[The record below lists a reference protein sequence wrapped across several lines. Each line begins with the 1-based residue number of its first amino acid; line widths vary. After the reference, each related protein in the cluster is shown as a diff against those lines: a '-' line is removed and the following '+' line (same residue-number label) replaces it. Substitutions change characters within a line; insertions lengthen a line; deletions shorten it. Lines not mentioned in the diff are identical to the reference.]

1 MPHKF
6 PKEYILKNYQLSYSS
21 LGTDMVEVLKYC
33 FRSVL
38 PSFFMMQKAT
48 AFYRIAYKYVGEAL
62 KKLSMNKDYV
72 ILSLGF
78 DSNNY
83 FVINDKLYP
92 EAICNNG
99 IWNFNGAIFYDMLG
113 YGESTLIIINKN
125 DVPMA
130 SLVRNDTDNSVDL
143 ITDSMPIYSNIKRID
158 EKTYMNVFYR
168 IFIDVHYSTDMK
180 FIRITIPNIYSENK
194 YDLDNVQ
201 SIDSIFGKN

>member
-1 MPHKF
+1 
-6 PKEYILKNYQLSYSS
+6 
-21 LGTDMVEVLKYC
+21 
-33 FRSVL
+33 
-38 PSFFMMQKAT
+38 
-48 AFYRIAYKYVGEAL
+48 
-62 KKLSMNKDYV
+62 MNKDYV

-83 FVINDKLYP
+83 FEINDKLYP

-99 IWNFNGAIFYDMLG
+99 IWNFNGAIFHDMLG

-158 EKTYMNVFYR
+158 EKTYMNFYR

-194 YDLDNVQ
+194 YDLDNIQ